1 MKQKFNT
8 IEESLHYISCR
19 LDEVTGNGM
28 SNSYLKLD
36 MEPVDLGGVEDKLD
50 ELNNKV
56 EKLADAVDSI
66 ACELQSISSIS
77 ETLELMLQWYIEVNT
92 KNKSK

>member
-1 MKQKFNT
+1 MKEKFNT

-66 ACELQSISSIS
+66 ACELQSLSSIN
-77 ETLELMLQWYIEVNT
+77 ETLETILHFYIEFNKT
-92 KNKSK
+92 KKSK